1 VILAE
6 TITTVP
12 RLSGKARRAEII
24 DAVLSL
30 SAERSPGLIT
40 TAEIAKALGLSQG
53 AIFKHFPSK
62 EDIWLAVA
70 EQVASSLLATI
81 KQAVEQATAPLA
93 GLRAVFLAHVGFVIE
108 HPGTPRFIF
117 HELQRAVDSPVKQ
130 CLRSMLASYR
140 QLLMSLLAAATQRG
154 ELDEN
159 INPQAAASLF
169 IGSIQG
175 LVMQSMVAGSQL
187 AMREQAVAVLAIFER
202 GIAQQ
207 NSGEAA

>member
-1 VILAE
+1 MLAQ

-12 RLSGKARRAEII
+12 RLSGEARRAEII

-70 EQVASSLLATI
+70 EQVANSLLATI
-81 KQAVEQATAPLA
+81 KQAAEQATAPLA
-93 GLRAVFLAHVGFVIE
+93 ALRAVFLAHVGFVIE

-130 CLRSMLASYR
+130 RLRGMLANYR
-140 QLLMSLLAAATQRG
+140 QLLVRLLEAAAQRG
-154 ELDEN
+154 ELDEK
-159 INPQAAASLF
+159 INQQAAASLF

-187 AMREQAVAVLAIFER
+187 AMREQAVDVLAILER
-202 GIAQQ
+202 GITRQTTGSAT
-207 NSGEAA
+207 

>member
-1 VILAE
+1 MLAQ
-6 TITTVP
+6 TISTVP
-12 RLSGKARRAEII
+12 RLSSEARRGEII

-70 EQVASSLLATI
+70 ERVASSLLMTI
-81 KQAVEQATAPLA
+81 EQAAEQAPSPQA
-93 GLRAVFLAHVGFVIE
+93 ALRAIFLAHVGFVIE
-108 HPGTPRFIF
+108 YPGAPRFIF
-117 HELQRAVDSPVKQ
+117 HELQRAVDSSVKQ
-130 CLRSMLASYR
+130 RIRGVLAHYR
-140 QLLMSLLAAATQRG
+140 QLLMRLLEAAAQRG

-159 INPQAAASLF
+159 INKQAAASLF

-175 LVMQSMVAGSQL
+175 LVMQSMVTGSQL
-187 AMREQAVAVLAIFER
+187 AMREQAEAVLVILER
-202 GIAQQ
+202 GIARK
-207 NSGEAA
+207 NSEAAA

>member
-1 VILAE
+1 MTE
-6 TITTVP
+6 TISAAP
-12 RLSGKARRAEII
+12 RLSSEARRAEII
-24 DAVLSL
+24 EAVLSL

-70 EQVASSLLATI
+70 EQVANSLLATI
-81 KQAVEQATAPLA
+81 KQAAEQATAPLA
-93 GLRAVFLAHVGFVIE
+93 ALRAVFLAHVGFVIE

-130 CLRSMLASYR
+130 RLRGMLANYR
-140 QLLMSLLAAATQRG
+140 QLLVRLLEAAAQRG
-154 ELDEN
+154 ELDEK
-159 INPQAAASLF
+159 INQQAAASLF

-187 AMREQAVAVLAIFER
+187 AMREQAVDVLAILER
-202 GIAQQ
+202 GITRQTTGSAT
-207 NSGEAA
+207 

>member
-1 VILAE
+1 MLAE

-12 RLSGKARRAEII
+12 RLSGEARRAEII

-70 EQVASSLLATI
+70 EQVANSLLATI
-81 KQAVEQATAPLA
+81 KQAAEQATAPLA
-93 GLRAVFLAHVGFVIE
+93 ALRAVFLAHVGFVIE

-130 CLRSMLASYR
+130 RLRGMLANYR
-140 QLLMSLLAAATQRG
+140 QLLVRLLEAAAQRG
-154 ELDEN
+154 ELDEK
-159 INPQAAASLF
+159 INQQAAASLF

-187 AMREQAVAVLAIFER
+187 AMREQAVDVLAILER
-202 GIAQQ
+202 GITRQTTGSAT
-207 NSGEAA
+207 